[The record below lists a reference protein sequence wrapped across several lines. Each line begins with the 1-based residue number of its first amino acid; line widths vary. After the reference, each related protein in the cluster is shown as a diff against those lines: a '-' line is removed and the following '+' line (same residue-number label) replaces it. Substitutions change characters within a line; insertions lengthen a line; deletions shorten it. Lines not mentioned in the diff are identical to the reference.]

1 MRPSITPAGFVQTTS
16 RRKIWRSPIFLLALV
31 TLLVAARAEAK
42 DPPPNLTALD
52 AYIAKPDASFAW
64 KVVSVIP
71 GDGFTTY
78 VVDLKSQTWRTE
90 KEVDRTLWEH
100 WLTIVKPND
109 VQSKT
114 AMLMIAGGANGDNA
128 PKGANAAITQWA
140 VASKSVVAELKQIP
154 NQPLVFMQ
162 DGKKRKEDDLIAY
175 TWIKFMETSDPTW
188 TARMPMVKSA
198 VRAMDTIQA
207 VLATPEGGK
216 TPIENFVIAGGS
228 KRGWTTWLTGVVDKR
243 VVAIVPI
250 VIDILNVRVSM
261 QRHHDAYGFWAPAV
275 GDYVRHKVTEKNDSP
290 EYAGLLKIEDPYSY
304 IDRLTMPKYIVNAA
318 GDEFFLPDSSQ
329 FYYDDLKG
337 EKHLRYVPN
346 AKHSLDGTDARQ
358 SILTFYQA
366 VVDNKP
372 RPEFTWKFAD
382 DGSVRVSPK
391 DKPTEVKLWQANNPK
406 ARDFRLDTLGPKYE
420 SKTLEPAADG
430 TYTAKVDK
438 PAEGW
443 TAYFVELTFESGY
456 QSPFKFTTSI
466 RVTPDVL
473 PHKGKPLVDK
483 KSE

>member
-1 MRPSITPAGFVQTTS
+1 MQTFQIKRRRLWALGALTLAVFTS
-16 RRKIWRSPIFLLALV
+16 ALG
-31 TLLVAARAEAK
+31 ARAEAK

-52 AYIAKPDASFAW
+52 VYIAKPDPSFAW
-64 KVVSVIP
+64 KVVSTIP
-71 GDGFTTY
+71 GDGFTTF
-78 VVDLKSQTWRTE
+78 VVDFKSQTWRTE

-100 WLTIVKPND
+100 WLTIVRPDD

-114 AMLMIAGGANGDNA
+114 AMLMIAGGKNGDDA
-128 PKGANAAITQWA
+128 PKGPDSSIAQMA
-140 VASKSVVAELKQIP
+140 VASKTVVAELKQVP
-154 NQPLVFMQ
+154 NQPLVFNQ
-162 DGKKRKEDDLIAY
+162 DGKKRVEDDLIAY
-175 TWIKFMETSDPTW
+175 SWVKFMQTSDPTW

-198 VRAMDTIQA
+198 VRAMDVVQA

-216 TPIENFVIAGGS
+216 TAIEHFVIAGGS
-228 KRGWTTWLTGVVDKR
+228 KRGWTTWLTGAVDKR

-261 QRHHDAYGFWAPAV
+261 QHHHDAYGFWAPSV
-275 GDYVRHKVTEKNDSP
+275 GDYVRHKVTDMNDSP
-290 EYAGLLKIEDPYSY
+290 EYASLLKVEDPYSY
-304 IDRLTMPKYIVNAA
+304 IDRLTMPKFIVNAA

-329 FYYDDLKG
+329 FYFNELKG

-346 AKHSLDGTDARQ
+346 AKHSLSGTDARQ

-366 VVDNKP
+366 VVNNKP
-372 RPEFTWKFAD
+372 RPEFRWKFED
-382 DGSVRVSPK
+382 DGSIRVTTQ
-391 DKPTEVKLWQANNPK
+391 DKPQEVKLWQANNPK
-406 ARDFRLDTLGPKYE
+406 ARDFRLESLGPKYE
-420 SKTLEPAADG
+420 SRVLEATADG
-430 TYTAKVDK
+430 TYVGKVEK
-438 PAEGW
+438 PVEGW

-456 QSPFKFTTSI
+456 QYPFKFTTAV

>member
-1 MRPSITPAGFVQTTS
+1 MLPSAS
-16 RRKIWRSPIFLLALV
+16 RISQVFSPNLCRRWNLLALLLAAV
-31 TLLVAARAEAK
+31 ATLPAARVDAK

-52 AYIAKPDASFAW
+52 AYIAKPDPSYAW
-64 KVVSVIP
+64 KVVSVVP

-114 AMLMIAGGANGDNA
+114 AMLMIAGGGNGDSA
-128 PKGANAAITQWA
+128 PKGPNAAIAQWA

-175 TWIKFMETSDPTW
+175 TWVKFMETSDPTW

-207 VLATPEGGK
+207 VLATEEGGK
-216 TPIENFVIAGGS
+216 TPIDNFVIAGGS
-228 KRGWTTWLTGVVDKR
+228 KRGWTTWLTGAVDKR

-250 VIDILNVRVSM
+250 VIDVLNVRRSM
-261 QRHHDAYGFWAPAV
+261 QHHHDAYGFWAPAV
-275 GDYVRHKVTEKNDSP
+275 GDYVHHKVMEKNDSP
-290 EYAGLLKIEDPYSY
+290 EYIGLLKVEDPFSY

-329 FYYDDLKG
+329 FYFDELKG
-337 EKHLRYVPN
+337 EKYLRYVPN
-346 AKHSLDGTDARQ
+346 AKHSLDGSDARQ
-358 SILTFYQA
+358 TILTFFEA
-366 VVDNKP
+366 VVNNKP
-372 RPEFTWKFAD
+372 RPKFSWKFAD
-382 DGSVRVSPK
+382 DGSIQVTTQ
-391 DKPTEVKLWQANNPK
+391 DKPKEVKLWKATNPK

-420 SKTLEPAADG
+420 STTLEPTADG
-430 TYTAKVDK
+430 TYVAKLEK

-443 TAYFVELTFESGY
+443 TAGFVELTFESGY
-456 QSPFKFTTSI
+456 QFPFKFTTAV

-483 KSE
+483 